1 MKIGQPSDL
10 TAQLAQTQSS
20 NAQKASTTAQTAPQ
34 STAVKSSRSAGV
46 AVSVS
51 TLARTMGQPGVG
63 QISDIDTQ
71 KVATMKAAIAQG
83 SYSVNAETIADKLLS
98 SAQEM
103 LPRPTPH

>member
-10 TAQLAQTQSS
+10 TAQLAQTAAS
-20 NAQKASTTAQTAPQ
+20 NAQKATTSAQTAPQ

-51 TLARTMGQPGVG
+51 TLARTMGQPGMGESSEV
-63 QISDIDTQ
+63 DTQ
-71 KVATMKAAIAQG
+71 KVERMKAAIAQG
-83 SYSVNAETIADKLLS
+83 NFQVNAEVIADKLLS

-103 LPRPTPH
+103 LPKPTEH

>member
-51 TLARTMGQPGVG
+51 TLARTLAQPGLGEASEV
-63 QISDIDTQ
+63 DAQ
-71 KVATMKAAIAQG
+71 KVASMKASIAKG

-103 LPRPTPH
+103 LPRPKEH